1 MTNALGQPR
10 KAAGVVRLQS
20 NIDPSFY
27 RMVGAKDKMAL
38 VESFMMKRPS
48 TDQRFAAGKALRQR
62 VPRASHAEYVPR
74 ANRPD
79 PIAILEAQN
88 VTRVQKL
95 VPVRYYRMLT
105 SPFAFLRG
113 SAAVMASDL
122 SSLPV
127 SGIRAGAC
135 GDMHVSNFG
144 VYATAERNLVFSIND
159 FDEVYVGPWEW
170 DLKRLAASATVAA
183 KVLGADQVRSEDAA
197 RQCVY
202 SYRKH
207 IRRYA
212 KMGHLKVWY
221 DRIDERAILDS
232 LT

>member
-1 MTNALGQPR
+1 MSTVQ
-10 KAAGVVRLQS
+10 LQS
-20 NIDPSFY
+20 SVDPAFF
-27 RMVGAKDKMAL
+27 RMLGAKEDLAL
-38 VESFMMKRPS
+38 LESLTIRRPS
-48 TDQRFAAGKALRQR
+48 ITERMAAGKALRER
-62 VPRASHAEYVPR
+62 VPRKSHANYYAGPT
-74 ANRPD
+74 RPD
-79 PIAILEAQN
+79 PIEILEQQN
-88 VTRVQKL
+88 ATRVQKL
-95 VPVRYYRMLT
+95 VPVRYNRMLA

-122 SSLPV
+122 STSPV

-144 VYATAERNLVFSIND
+144 VYGTAERSLVFSISD

-183 KVLGADQVRSEDAA
+183 KFLGANETQSEDVA
-197 RQCVY
+197 RQCVR

-212 KMGHLKVWY
+212 EMGYLKV
-221 DRIDERAILDS
+221 A
-232 LT
+232 LTNASYLTV